1 MLGGTLI
8 LTVPSGALSSGT
20 SYTLSITLRNSVAPQ
35 GAVTVAYTLNPKL
48 KTLNPQSSTLNPQPS
63 TLNPEPSTLN
73 PQP

>member
-35 GAVTVAYTLNPKL
+35 GAVTVAYTLNP
-48 KTLNPQSSTLNPQPS
+48 NFSTLNPKPE
-63 TLNPEPSTLN
+63 TLNLKT
-73 PQP
+73 